1 MVFGHPI
8 FEKNSPRG
16 EPHGGD
22 RTFYIIIFS
31 VRGGAKTFGFGAAKV
46 TFLLLTD
53 SA

>member
-22 RTFYIIIFS
+22 RAFYIIIFS
-31 VRGGAKTFGFGAAKV
+31 YIVV
-46 TFLLLTD
+46 TLDLRD
-53 SA
+53 SLE